1 MIFIDNYTPVLY
13 LCKPKIFDHII
24 LYSIFK
30 ESTRMSLVKCK
41 KSTDGFY
48 GLVVALVLFNVR
60 QRRIVNSKI
69 II

>member
-41 KSTDGFY
+41 S
-48 GLVVALVLFNVR
+48 
-60 QRRIVNSKI
+60 QRMVFMDLLLPLYFSMFAKEELLIQKL
-69 II
+69 